1 MKVIVKVGQDRRY
14 NYFFLQVFKPEE
26 SNYSQN
32 QSIDFAS
39 NSKSTEPIYK
49 SSRVYETEEEA
60 NIAAAIMQLYFLE
73 LNYKSDF
80 DPSEFDFRVRSVF
93 RLLDCPNKW

>member
-1 MKVIVKVGQDRRY
+1 MKVIVKVGQDKRY
-14 NYFFLQVFKPEE
+14 NYFFLEVFKPE
-26 SNYSQN
+26 
-32 QSIDFAS
+32 AP
-39 NSKSTEPIYK
+39 TEPIYK

-60 NIAAAIMQLYFLE
+60 NLAATIMQLYFLE
-73 LNYKSDF
+73 LNYKIDF

>member
-1 MKVIVKVGQDRRY
+1 MKVIVKVNEDRRH
-14 NYFFLQVFKPEE
+14 NYFFLQVFKPE
-26 SNYSQN
+26 
-32 QSIDFAS
+32 DVL
-39 NSKSTEPIYK
+39 EPIYK

-60 NIAAAIMQLYFLE
+60 NLAAAIMQLYFLE

-80 DPSEFDFRVRSVF
+80 SPSEFDLRVRSVF

>member
-1 MKVIVKVGQDRRY
+1 MKVLVKVNQDRRY
-14 NYFFLQVFKPEE
+14 NYFFLQVFKPEDTV
-26 SNYSQN
+26 N
-32 QSIDFAS
+32 
-39 NSKSTEPIYK
+39 PIYK

-60 NIAAAIMQLYFLE
+60 NLAAAIMQLYFLE

-93 RLLDCPNKW
+93 RLLECPNKW

>member
-1 MKVIVKVGQDRRY
+1 MKVIVKVGQDSRH
-14 NYFFLQVFKPEE
+14 NYFFLQVFKPEDFE
-26 SNYSQN
+26 LLAK
-32 QSIDFAS
+32 SINFAS

-60 NIAAAIMQLYFLE
+60 NLAAAIMQLYFLE

>member
-1 MKVIVKVGQDRRY
+1 MKVIVKVGQDSRY
-14 NYFFLQVFKPEE
+14 NYFFLQVFKPEDP
-26 SNYSQN
+26 Q
-32 QSIDFAS
+32 
-39 NSKSTEPIYK
+39 PIYK

-60 NIAAAIMQLYFLE
+60 NLAAAIMQLYFLE

-80 DPSEFDFRVRSVF
+80 APSEFDFRVRSVF

>member
-1 MKVIVKVGQDRRY
+1 MKLVVKVNEDKRH
-14 NYFFLQVFKPEE
+14 NYFFLEVFKPE
-26 SNYSQN
+26 
-32 QSIDFAS
+32 DVL
-39 NSKSTEPIYK
+39 TCIYR

-60 NIAAAIMQLYFLE
+60 NLAAAIMQLYFLE